1 MRWNESLRVSYAVV
15 PITPNNGIVADE
27 TVVEW
32 PCLLAAC
39 VPRAEIRRC
48 TSGSMVKE
56 GYYFG
61 VPPLALGGVSFLL
74 HWYVAAAAL
83 VLLAAFVFSFFRDP
97 ERMIPSEPGA
107 LVSPG
112 DGRVVVVTDEEN
124 AGRPGKRVS
133 IFLAVWNVHVNRSPA
148 AGTITK
154 MEYRPGKFLA
164 AMRERASMENEQNVF
179 TLSTESGELVFK
191 QIAGLIA
198 RRVTSWKKQGEKVA
212 RGERI
217 GLVRFGSR
225 VDVWIPKEAEIL
237 VKLGENVKGGSS
249 VLARWPTK
257 PAAAKL
263 DGMGTAEREA
273 NLTATGKRS

>member
-1 MRWNESLRVSYAVV
+1 
-15 PITPNNGIVADE
+15 
-27 TVVEW
+27 
-32 PCLLAAC
+32 
-39 VPRAEIRRC
+39 
-48 TSGSMVKE
+48 MVKE

-61 VPPLALGGVSFLL
+61 LPPLLLAGAGFLL
-74 HWYVAAAAL
+74 HWYVAGV
-83 VLLAAFVFSFFRDP
+83 VLLLLALFIFSFFRDP
-97 ERMIPSEPGA
+97 ERVIPTEPGA
-107 LVSPG
+107 VVSPG
-112 DGRVVVVTDEEN
+112 DGRVVVVTEEEN
-124 AGRPGKRVS
+124 DEGRPGKRVS

-164 AMRERASMENEQNVF
+164 AMRERASVENEQNVF
-179 TLSTESGELVFK
+179 TLSTDAGEMVFK

-198 RRVTSWKKQGEKVA
+198 RRVVSWKKAGEKVF

-225 VDVWIPKEAEIL
+225 VDIWVPKEAEVL

-249 VLARWPTK
+249 VLARWPVE
-257 PAAAKL
+257 PATHQQHGKS
-263 DGMGTAEREA
+263 TAVAEA